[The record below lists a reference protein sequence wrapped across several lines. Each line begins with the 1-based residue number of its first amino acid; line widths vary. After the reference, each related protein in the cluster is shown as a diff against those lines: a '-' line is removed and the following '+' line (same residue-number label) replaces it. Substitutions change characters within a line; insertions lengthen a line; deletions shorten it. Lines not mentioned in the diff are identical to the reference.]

1 MQKFYR
7 KYFSERTK
15 EEENEN
21 IETKLNEV
29 NEKMNSKLEKAFSA
43 IMKEE
48 LKEVQEWIKSR
59 QDEIEDEIKLLD
71 CAIQTIQINLS
82 STKCFS
88 ESEIEQNLVAIQDK
102 KFKKREVWYDYNIL
116 MGDSR
121 LIYEEENI
129 IENDPYSQI

>member
-1 MQKFYR
+1 MELFD
-7 KYFSERTK
+7 FSERTK

-48 LKEVQEWIKSR
+48 LKEVLEWIKSR

-71 CAIQTIQINLS
+71 CAI
-82 STKCFS
+82 
-88 ESEIEQNLVAIQDK
+88 
-102 KFKKREVWYDYNIL
+102 
-116 MGDSR
+116 
-121 LIYEEENI
+121 
-129 IENDPYSQI
+129 